1 MDAGVS
7 VLCLGIVVAKERPE
21 LEEER
26 QALIITQAENQRL
39 LKEAEDKI
47 LFTLS
52 SSEGNILEDEAAI
65 ETLDSSKLI
74 SDEIS
79 KKQKVA
85 EETAKKI
92 EASRQDYKPIAEYS
106 SILFFCLNDL
116 PNIDPSKATSR
127 RPALELRT
135 RTIFL
140 FSVPVLSTMVHQSLH
155 QFHQRQVSCRAHR
168 LAYLS
173 LVLVSNRK
181 SWPVA

>member
-1 MDAGVS
+1 M
-7 VLCLGIVVAKERPE
+7 AKERPE

-79 KKQKVA
+79 KKQKIA

-92 EASRQDYKPIAEYS
+92 EASRQDYKSIAEYS
-106 SILFFCLNDL
+106 AILFFCLNDL
-116 PNIDPSKATSR
+116 PNIDPSTCILFVKTSHTS
-127 RPALELRT
+127 PS
-135 RTIFL
+135 
-140 FSVPVLSTMVHQSLH
+140 SVPILATMVHQSVH
-155 QFHQRQVSCRAHR
+155 EFHQR
-168 LAYLS
+168 
-173 LVLVSNRK
+173 
-181 SWPVA
+181 

>member
-1 MDAGVS
+1 MITSEGLQDQ
-7 VLCLGIVVAKERPE
+7 LLGIVVAKERPE

-106 SILFFCLNDL
+106 AILFFCLNDL
-116 PNIDPSKATSR
+116 PNIDPSK
-127 RPALELRT
+127 
-135 RTIFL
+135 TIEKFNKTNL
-140 FSVPVLSTMVHQSLH
+140 IV
-155 QFHQRQVSCRAHR
+155 
-168 LAYLS
+168 
-173 LVLVSNRK
+173 
-181 SWPVA
+181 